1 MMRPLSMLALI
12 AALSLPAG
20 RLVAQD
26 ATRNVPDSLVSKAKV
41 SEDSARA
48 VALKRVPGT
57 VQGVALERERSRLM
71 WDFKIQ
77 RTGRKGATEV
87 EVNAMTGR
95 IIAVQAGTP
104 AKRPS
109 TTHRSS

>member
-1 MMRPLSMLALI
+1 
-12 AALSLPAG
+12 
-20 RLVAQD
+20 
-26 ATRNVPDSLVSKAKV
+26 
-41 SEDSARA
+41 
-48 VALKRVPGT
+48 
-57 VQGVALERERSRLM
+57 M

-104 AKRPS
+104 AKRPQQLIVRLS
-109 TTHRSS
+109 ALHLLQ

>member
-1 MMRPLSMLALI
+1 
-12 AALSLPAG
+12 
-20 RLVAQD
+20 
-26 ATRNVPDSLVSKAKV
+26 
-41 SEDSARA
+41 
-48 VALKRVPGT
+48 
-57 VQGVALERERSRLM
+57 M